1 MMRRRRRRG
10 RQGRM
15 PSPVIISHISSIK
28 SFKPEPREFGDP
40 IFLEPAELE
49 VLRLIDLED
58 LSQEEAGARMGV
70 SRGTIWRLQKRART
84 KVVMALVEGRRL
96 VISDHVP
103 II

>member
-1 MMRRRRRRG
+1 MRGRRRRG

-15 PSPVIISHISSIK
+15 PRPVIINHISIIK

-49 VLRLIDLED
+49 VLRLIDLEN
-58 LSQEEAGARMGV
+58 LSQEEAGVKMGV
-70 SRGTIWRLQKRART
+70 SRGTIWRLQKRGRA

-96 VISDHVP
+96 VISDHMPVV
-103 II
+103 